1 VAAHDVLDAFGWPE
15 AQARAI
21 SLADRLARRLTAM
34 GRTVSE
40 RGETTLVA
48 WEDHDAEATAQRLSN
63 AGIVVRHLPGGRR
76 LRASVGA
83 WNDDAD
89 LHRLLTAL

>member
-1 VAAHDVLDAFGWPE
+1 
-15 AQARAI
+15 
-21 SLADRLARRLTAM
+21 M

-48 WEDHDAEATAQRLSN
+48 WEDQDAEATAQRLSR
-63 AGIVVRHLPGGRR
+63 AGIALRHLPDGRR

-83 WNDDAD
+83 WNDTAD
-89 LHRLLTAL
+89 LDRLLTAL